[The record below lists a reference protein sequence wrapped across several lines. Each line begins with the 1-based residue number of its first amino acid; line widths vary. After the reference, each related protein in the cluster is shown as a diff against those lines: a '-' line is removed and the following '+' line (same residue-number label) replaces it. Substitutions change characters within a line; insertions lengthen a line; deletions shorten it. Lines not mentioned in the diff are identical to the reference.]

1 MKRYIFLLLV
11 LSLALVSC
19 GAKCNLEDYTTVVEP
34 LVAEWDDTIDIANQ
48 TPRMSLANV
57 ISDLQDIKRQT
68 DNAEIPECFEESH
81 SFLIKSM
88 DFTIEGFLAFMGQ
101 EDDDVVS
108 QKFNLAETNF
118 ETYMMRLAQAT
129 EE

>member
-1 MKRYIFLLLV
+1 MKRYIFLLLI

-19 GAKCNLEDYTTVVEP
+19 GTKCDLEDYTIVVEP
-34 LVAEWDDTIDIANQ
+34 LLTEWDDTIDIANQ
-48 TPRMSLANV
+48 TPRMSLVNV

-68 DNAEIPECFEESH
+68 DIAEIPECFEDSH

-88 DFTIEGFLAFMGQ
+88 NFTIEGFLAFMGQ
-101 EDDDVVS
+101 EDDEVVG
-108 QKFNLAETNF
+108 QKFSLADTNF
-118 ETYMMRLAQAT
+118 ETYMMRLAQIA